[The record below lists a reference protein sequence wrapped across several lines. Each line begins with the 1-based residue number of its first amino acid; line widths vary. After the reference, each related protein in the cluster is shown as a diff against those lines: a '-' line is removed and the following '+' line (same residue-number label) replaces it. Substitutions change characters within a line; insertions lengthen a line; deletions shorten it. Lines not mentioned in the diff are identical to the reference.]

1 MIIDAHAHI
10 LNHDLGTTKAGL
22 LRSMKAA
29 GISKSLVIDD
39 VFTKNTGYT
48 HQEMIDLVKGEPKLA
63 LAGTFDVM
71 RGTAK
76 ELKFVD
82 RNISNGTFKA
92 IKLYPGYQHFY
103 PWEKRCHKVYRL
115 CMEHDVPVIFH
126 QGDVWDPCNTALLK
140 FSHPQ
145 HLDDLAVKFP
155 KLTIVMA
162 HLGCPHFNHA
172 KPIIEKNPNVYA
184 DISGLFIGKVEPKLA
199 AHYRRELNFVIE
211 YSGHDKLMF
220 GSDFELTSQKD
231 YVKFVKSLD
240 LSKSQLADVLGRTA
254 KKVYKI

>member
-48 HQEMIDLVKGEPKLA
+48 HQEMIKLVSGEPKLA

-71 RGTAK
+71 RGTK
-76 ELKFVD
+76 KDLVFVEK
-82 RNISNGTFKA
+82 NIADGTYKA

-103 PWEKRCHKVYRL
+103 AWEKRCHKVYAL
-115 CMEHDVPVIFH
+115 CMRYKIPVIFH
-126 QGDVWDPCNTALLK
+126 QGDVWDPKNKALLK

-145 HLDDLAVKFP
+145 HLDELAVKFP

-162 HLGCPHFNHA
+162 HLGCPHFDHA

-184 DISGLFIGKVEPKLA
+184 DISGLFIGKFDPKLA
-199 AHYRRELNFVIE
+199 EHYRRELNYVIH
-211 YSGHDKLMF
+211 YSGHEKLMF

-240 LSKSQLADVLGRTA
+240 LKGGKLADVLGRTA